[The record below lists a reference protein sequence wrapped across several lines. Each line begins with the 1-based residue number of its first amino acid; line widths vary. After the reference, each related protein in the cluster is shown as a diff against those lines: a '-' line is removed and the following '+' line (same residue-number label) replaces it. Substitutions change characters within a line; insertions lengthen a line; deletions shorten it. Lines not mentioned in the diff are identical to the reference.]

1 MHGTTLRP
9 FFAQAAPTALGQ
21 LKEVRET
28 LARAAG
34 EASGAGPPVDPSE
47 LSGGRTGRS
56 TSIGKGGKEKATP
69 ASSKRAAD
77 AKAEAVNSQLLEMN
91 IEDQLG
97 SPSPSSKLALNL
109 PKADQASPQ
118 GDVEE
123 SRMFGLEYLPGS
135 VKSRWALN
143 YRM

>member
-34 EASGAGPPVDPSE
+34 EASATGGPVDPSE

-56 TSIGKGGKEKATP
+56 TSIGKGGTKATP
-69 ASSKRAAD
+69 GSSKRAPD
-77 AKAEAVNSQLLEMN
+77 TKAEAVNSQLLDMN

-109 PKADQASPQ
+109 PKADQASP
-118 GDVEE
+118 
-123 SRMFGLEYLPGS
+123 
-135 VKSRWALN
+135 
-143 YRM
+143 